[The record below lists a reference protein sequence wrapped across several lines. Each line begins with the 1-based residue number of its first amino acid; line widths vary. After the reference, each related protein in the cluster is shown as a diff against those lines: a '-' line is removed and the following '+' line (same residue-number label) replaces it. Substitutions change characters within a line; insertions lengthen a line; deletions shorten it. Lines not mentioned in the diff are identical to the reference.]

1 MMNTTVSNQNS
12 GVFIFDNP
20 FQNGKVKYLF
30 RLLTEY
36 YNLLLHYRS
45 DCDADDARYLESC
58 VMLPCIQVCLVCM
71 KLSPDEFLAEAEAS
85 GLDRCLARLLD
96 YREKEGNAA

>member
-1 MMNTTVSNQNS
+1 MNTTVSNQNS

-20 FQNGKVKYLF
+20 FQNGKVKYLL

-36 YNLLLHYRS
+36 YSLLLHYRR
-45 DCDADDARYLESC
+45 DCAAADPRYLESC
-58 VMLPCIQVCLVCM
+58 VMLPCIQACLVCM
-71 KLSPDEFLAEAEAS
+71 EQSPEEFLAEAEAS

-96 YREKEGNAA
+96 YREKEGIAA

>member
-1 MMNTTVSNQNS
+1 MNTTVSNQNS

-20 FQNGKVKYLF
+20 FQNGKVKYLWW
-30 RLLTEY
+30 LLTEY
-36 YNLLLHYRS
+36 YNLLLNYRS
-45 DCDADDARYLESC
+45 DYAAVNPRYLESC

-71 KLSPDEFLAEAEAS
+71 KLSPDEFLAQAKAS
-85 GLDRCLARLLD
+85 GLDLCLARLLD